1 MLELLAV
8 VDQREITSLLLDVND
23 DINNHM
29 LRYERYN
36 NNTEKQNMDSEVAG
50 ISTDDVVLLVPV
62 AGALV

>member
-1 MLELLAV
+1 M

-36 NNTEKQNMDSEVAG
+36 NNTEKQSMEVAG